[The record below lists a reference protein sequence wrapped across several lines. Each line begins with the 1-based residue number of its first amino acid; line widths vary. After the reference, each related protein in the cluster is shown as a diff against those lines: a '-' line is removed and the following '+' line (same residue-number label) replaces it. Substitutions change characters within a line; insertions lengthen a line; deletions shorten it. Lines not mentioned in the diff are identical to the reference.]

1 MGSSIPSLNHPA
13 MISPASAATSSNS
26 PPQDTLPHSGD
37 IDEPALPEAPLPQP
51 PRLWHRA
58 LFLGLAALMLLPAVP
73 PTVALGAGA
82 VLGLTIGGPYVRQTA
97 LTASWLLKACVVGLG
112 FGMSLPAVVAVGR
125 DGVGVTAMGIIFALA
140 VGLVLGRL
148 LHVERVTSTLITGG
162 TAICGGSAIAAL
174 GPAIGAGAEALGVS
188 LATVFI
194 LNGVALYL
202 FPIVGHALHMSQHQF
217 ALWAAI
223 AIHDTSSVVG
233 AASVYGREAL
243 EQATVLKLTRALW
256 IVPLALGAAWWHR
269 RSAASTDSAVRVKMP
284 WFIGLFVLASAAR
297 AIWPV
302 GEPIYSLLAT
312 LARQGL
318 VLTLFLIGAGL
329 SRATLRMVG
338 VRPLVQGVA
347 LWIAVATASLG
358 AIMTWAV

>member
-1 MGSSIPSLNHPA
+1 MTPVASVPDLASTCPENPPRDVLVQSDDPTA
-13 MISPASAATSSNS
+13 TASPAS
-26 PPQDTLPHSGD
+26 PV
-37 IDEPALPEAPLPQP
+37 APLPTTP
-51 PRLWHRA
+51 KLWHRA
-58 LFLGLAALMLLPAVP
+58 LFLGLAALTLLPVAS

-82 VLGLTIGGPYVRQTA
+82 VLGLTIGGPYARQTA
-97 LTASWLLKACVVGLG
+97 RTANWLLKACVVGLG
-112 FGMSLPAVVAVGR
+112 FGMSLSAVLAVGR
-125 DGVGVTAMGIIFALA
+125 DGVGATAAGIFFALT
-140 VGLVLGRL
+140 VGLILGRL
-148 LHVERVTSTLITGG
+148 LQVDRITSTLISGG

-269 RSAASTDSAVRVKMP
+269 RSAATNSAIRVKMP
-284 WFIGLFVLASAAR
+284 WFIGLFVLASTVR
-297 AIWPV
+297 AFWPA
-302 GEPIYSLLAT
+302 GEPVYSLLAT
-312 LARQGL
+312 VARQGL

-347 LWIAVATASLG
+347 LWIAVASVSLG